1 MTEKNGNLTAADF
14 HHELYRRF
22 DAAAARGEAQ
32 LEVTAGELHK
42 TLKASNRLSMCSNA
56 LYDMQN
62 IGDAI
67 LSVPSGGVGSSL
79 LIRYSLPRERGID
92 LEKSIYERSA
102 VLSGYEMRMKRFAEI
117 AAFHP
122 VFRDLEPISRQKKS
136 ETATRKL
143 CDITA
148 QAAELICKHQKIRAD
163 NTKFGTLCG
172 AIGRSGILSDDA
184 LYALDFV
191 RIIGNSN
198 ARKIPDEHLL
208 MPAVFSYASHAF
220 LIFAEE
226 VVEKRLIWK
235 KEKAE

>member
-1 MTEKNGNLTAADF
+1 MTEKNGNLTASDF

-22 DAAAARGEAQ
+22 DAAAARGDSQ

-42 TLKASNRLSMCSNA
+42 TLKAANRLSMCCNA

-67 LSVPSGGVGSSL
+67 LSVPSGGAGSSL

-102 VLSGYEMRMKRFAEI
+102 VLSGYEMRMKRFIEIAEI
-117 AAFHP
+117 HP

-143 CDITA
+143 CDITT
-148 QAAELICKHQKIRAD
+148 QSAELICKHQKIRVD

-191 RIIGNSN
+191 RIIGNTN

-208 MPAVFSYASHAF
+208 VPAVFSYASYAF

-226 VVEKRLIWK
+226 VIEKRLIWK

>member
-22 DAAAARGEAQ
+22 DAATERGASHI
-32 LEVTAGELHK
+32 EVTAGELHK

-62 IGDAI
+62 IGDVI
-67 LSVPSGGVGSSL
+67 LSVPSGRVGSSL
-79 LIRYSLPRERGID
+79 LIRYSLPREKGLN
-92 LEKSIYERSA
+92 LELSIYERSA
-102 VLSGYEMRMKRFAEI
+102 VLSRYEMRMKRFIEI
-117 AAFHP
+117 AGIHP

-143 CDITA
+143 CDITVNI
-148 QAAELICKHQKIRAD
+148 AELICKHQKIRAD

-172 AIGRSGILSDDA
+172 AIGRTGLLSDEA

-198 ARKIPDEHLL
+198 ARRIPDEHLL
-208 MPAVFSYASHAF
+208 VPAVFSYASHAF

>member
-117 AAFHP
+117 AAVHP

-143 CDITA
+143 CDITT
-148 QAAELICKHQKIRAD
+148 QAAELICKHQKIRVD

-208 MPAVFSYASHAF
+208 VPAVFSYASHAF